1 MNFKQLLGGAATLL
15 AVIIVVSAIPD
26 VKRYIRISTM

>member
-1 MNFKQLLGGAATLL
+1 MNFKQLLGGAAALL